1 MTSPISHPVPVPP
14 SVPLSAPIAVIT
26 GLSGLATGELFKLGP
41 SADLLMGRSRDCQ
54 ISFQR
59 FRAWLT
65 LSETDRRVRD
75 HFNSAVSRKHLRLI
89 TYGSLLTVEDLSSTG
104 TTVDHLPVEGRRS
117 YDLANG
123 SVVLKLG
130 NAEERFR
137 AELLDEAEA
146 DRRLALLP
154 AMGEPHRLTGVPQLI
169 DDPTPK
175 GNPILPPSA

>member
-1 MTSPISHPVPVPP
+1 MTALVPVL
-14 SVPLSAPIAVIT
+14 V
-26 GLSGLATGELFKLGP
+26 GLSGLAIDEHFKLGL
-41 SADLLMGRSRDCQ
+41 SADLLVGRSRDCQ

-65 LSETDRRVRD
+65 LSETERRMRD

-89 TYGSLLTVEDLSSTG
+89 THGSLLTIEDLSSIG
-104 TTVDHLPVEGRRS
+104 TTVDHLPLKGRRS

-123 SVVLKLG
+123 SVVLQLG

-137 AELLDEAEA
+137 VELLDEAEA
-146 DRRLALLP
+146 DRRIAALP
-154 AMGEPHRLTGVPQLI
+154 VVAEPHRIAGVPLLA

-175 GNPILPPSA
+175 ANPILPP

>member
-1 MTSPISHPVPVPP
+1 MTSPVPLSVPVL
-14 SVPLSAPIAVIT
+14 VPLSALIPVLS
-26 GLSGLATGELFKLGP
+26 GLSGLATGELFKLGS
-41 SADLLMGRSRDCQ
+41 SADVLMGRSRDCQ

-59 FRAWLT
+59 FRAWLM
-65 LSETDRRVRD
+65 LSETERRMRD

-89 TYGSLLTVEDLSSTG
+89 THGSLLTIEDLSSTG
-104 TTVDHLPVEGRRS
+104 TTVDHLPLQGRRS
-117 YDLANG
+117 YNLANG

-137 AELLDEAEA
+137 VELLDEAEA
-146 DRRLALLP
+146 DRRLAALP
-154 AMGEPHRLTGVPQLI
+154 AIVEPHRMTGVPLLV

>member
-1 MTSPISHPVPVPP
+1 MTPTPE
-14 SVPLSAPIAVIT
+14 PLSAPLSVPIAVIT

-59 FRAWLT
+59 FRAWLM
-65 LSETDRRVRD
+65 LSETDRRMRD

-89 TYGSLLTVEDLSSTG
+89 THGSLLTIEDLSSTG
-104 TTVDHLPVEGRRS
+104 TTVDHLPLEGRRS

-146 DRRLALLP
+146 DRRLAMLP
-154 AMGEPHRLTGVPQLI
+154 PIVEPQRITGVPPLA

-175 GNPILPPSA
+175 GNSILPP